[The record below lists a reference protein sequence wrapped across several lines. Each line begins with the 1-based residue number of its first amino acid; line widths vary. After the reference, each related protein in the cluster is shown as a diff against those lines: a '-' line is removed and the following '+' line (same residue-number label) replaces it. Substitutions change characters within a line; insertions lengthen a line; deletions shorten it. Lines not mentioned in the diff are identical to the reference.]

1 MADRLK
7 DELDDFVVK
16 SGDNV
21 LNNLGRRALAA
32 TFRKGMLIYA
42 ANGRKWEK
50 SIEGFCRWSLHYDLW
65 LKLHFFGDLIR
76 HADSQVKTSSRGP
89 ANLLEQIE
97 KDEQGRFNSNAVVVA
112 RLKNGMEEKGTGNMI
127 SQWVRRKLIT
137 KLDKDCFQVV
147 DKESDK

>member
-1 MADRLK
+1 M
-7 DELDDFVVK
+7 
-16 SGDNV
+16 
-21 LNNLGRRALAA
+21 
-32 TFRKGMLIYA
+32 
-42 ANGRKWEK
+42 
-50 SIEGFCRWSLHYDLW
+50 
-65 LKLHFFGDLIR
+65 
-76 HADSQVKTSSRGP
+76 KTSSRGP